1 MQRKEILDALTALG
15 GELTR
20 RGVTADMYVVGGAA
34 IALAYDERRSTRDI
48 DAVFAPTAE
57 VYRAAGRVGAEL
69 GLPDGWV
76 NDAVKGFLLGP
87 DPFDTEI
94 LEVPGL
100 RCEVASPEMV
110 LVLKCLAHRIG
121 EDEDDVRLLCTR
133 AGFGSVTEVL
143 TLLDRMVPGRLLTAQ
158 VRFFVEAALDPD

>member
-1 MQRKEILDALTALG
+1 MRRKEILDALTALG
-15 GELTR
+15 AELAR

-34 IALAYDERRSTRDI
+34 IALAYDERRSTRDV

-57 VYRAAGRVGAEL
+57 VYRAADWVGAEL
-69 GLPDGWV
+69 GLPEGWV

-100 RCEVASPEMV
+100 RCEIASPEMV
-110 LVLKCLAHRIG
+110 LVLKCLSHRIG
-121 EDEDDVRLLCTR
+121 EDEDDLRLLCAQ
-133 AGFGSVTEVL
+133 AGLESAPEVL
-143 TLLDRMVPGRLLTAQ
+143 TILDRMVPARLLTAQ
-158 VRFFVEAALDPD
+158 VRFFVEATLDPD